1 MGRGRGSFV
10 LTGAGGLGSF
20 VRELV
25 RWCFVG
31 AVRPRKGRGGESVRV
46 GDGGDRCN
54 DHEGSDGGRRDAR
67 QSSTG
72 GAHGSSLLR
81 KTD

>member
-20 VRELV
+20 ARELV

-67 QSSTG
+67 QSLTG
-72 GAHGSSLLR
+72 GAHGSSVLQ

>member
-10 LTGAGGLGSF
+10 LKGAVTLDS
-20 VRELV
+20 VPARLV
-25 RWCFVG
+25 RRRFVG
-31 AVRPRKGRGGESVRV
+31 AVCPGKGRGGEGVRV

-72 GAHGSSLLR
+72 GAHGSSLL
-81 KTD
+81 